1 MTRTTPLAD
10 CSSSR
15 LHGVLNN
22 LPCCRDR
29 RNVGCFPPDEPGD
42 PDALGRAVTST
53 RTDLAGRLE
62 VPLRA
67 MAAASHGP
75 ATVLAALWG
84 GERAV
89 ACHGTPA
96 WHTDTAVDAHTL
108 FELGSVTKTFTALLL
123 AEMAVRGEVGYD
135 DPITAYLPPGAL
147 PRRAAAKS
155 ITLAHL
161 ATYTGGLSRVP
172 TNVLPSAVCAWWT
185 NPYAGY
191 RLDDL
196 YRATTRIRP
205 RNPPGTRVRY
215 SNFGVGLLGQ
225 LLANA
230 AGRDYPGLVIDR
242 VCRPLGLAG
251 TRAVAGPGCASGY
264 RRDRPVPPWE
274 MGALAAAGSLRSSA
288 TDLLR
293 YLDAQLHPQATPLT
307 NALRAVQLPRAA
319 VRGKDSIC
327 LVWNH
332 RAFPRYELFFH
343 GGATRGFT
351 AFLGFCR
358 QADVG
363 VIALTNGSWTRQN
376 TVIPTGYA
384 LLKTLSA
391 P

>member
-1 MTRTTPLAD
+1 
-10 CSSSR
+10 
-15 LHGVLNN
+15 
-22 LPCCRDR
+22 
-29 RNVGCFPPDEPGD
+29 
-42 PDALGRAVTST
+42 VTSP
-53 RTDLAGRLE
+53 RTDLAGWLD
-62 VPLRA
+62 VPVRT
-67 MAAASHGP
+67 MAAASQGP

-123 AEMAVRGEVGYD
+123 AEMAVRGEVSYD

-147 PRRAAAKS
+147 PRHTAAES

-161 ATYTGGLSRVP
+161 ATHTGGLPRVP
-172 TNVLPSAVCAWWT
+172 TNLLPRAVSTWWT

-191 RLDDL
+191 RLNDL
-196 YRATTRIRP
+196 YQATTRIRP
-205 RNPPGTRVRY
+205 RHPPGTRVRY

-230 AGRDYPGLVIDR
+230 TGRDYPELVIDR
-242 VCRPLGLAG
+242 VCHPLGLTE
-251 TRAVAGPGCASGY
+251 TRTVADPGCASGY

-274 MGALAAAGSLRSSA
+274 MDALAAAGSLRSSA

-307 NALRAVQLPRAA
+307 EALCAVQVPRAA
-319 VRGKDSIC
+319 IGGKDSIC

-332 RAFPRYELFFH
+332 RAFRRYELFFH
-343 GGATRGFT
+343 SGATRGFT
-351 AFLGFCR
+351 VFLGFCR

-363 VIALTNGSWTRQN
+363 VIALTNGSWTRRD
-376 TVIPTGYA
+376 TVIPTAYA
-384 LLKTLSA
+384 LLKTLTKERL
-391 P
+391 

>member
-1 MTRTTPLAD
+1 M
-10 CSSSR
+10 
-15 LHGVLNN
+15 
-22 LPCCRDR
+22 
-29 RNVGCFPPDEPGD
+29 
-42 PDALGRAVTST
+42 TST
-53 RTDLAGRLE
+53 RTDLAGWLDA
-62 VPLRA
+62 PLRA

-84 GERAV
+84 GERGGSERAV

-135 DPITAYLPPGAL
+135 DPITAYLPSGAL
-147 PRRAAAKS
+147 PRRTAAES

-161 ATYTGGLSRVP
+161 ATHTGGLPRAP
-172 TNVLPSAVCAWWT
+172 ANLLLRAVSTWWT

-191 RLDDL
+191 RLNDL

-205 RNPPGTRVRY
+205 RHPPGTRVRY

-242 VCRPLGLAG
+242 VCHPLGLTE
-251 TRAVAGPGCASGY
+251 TRAVADPGCASGY
-264 RRDRPVPPWE
+264 HRARPVPPWE
-274 MGALAAAGSLRSSA
+274 MNALAAAGSLRSSA

-307 NALRAVQLPRAA
+307 DALRAVQTPRVTRAA
-319 VRGKDSIC
+319 GRGQDSIC

-332 RAFPRYELFFH
+332 RAFRRYELFFH
-343 GGATRGFT
+343 SGATRGFT

-363 VIALTNGSWTRQN
+363 VIALTNGSWTWRD
-376 TVIPTGYA
+376 TVIPTAYA
-384 LLKTLSA
+384 LLKTLTKERL
-391 P
+391 